1 MRKQSGIALVMV
13 MMALGLLA
21 VTTLGI
27 TYLGNMSL
35 MQSKNQFQTDE
46 ALYAAQAGMR
56 VKLAQIRGGD
66 ETDISGTMDGS
77 EAGYSVQVFSS
88 GETVWPGF
96 TVPSDPNYFYIL
108 SEGESR
114 TEKTRRVGML
124 IRKSFSDYNIA
135 ALASNKVK
143 LEEGSF
149 TQTYSSDPLNPVTP
163 SDYHLAT
170 VGITDTKGTIEIDTD
185 PGKESYVGFDN
196 VAEGKARLYAPPG
209 AVQSDVVKN
218 GVAGVNF
225 SSFTIESTLSD
236 IESFDDRIFAK
247 GLSDD
252 IKAESAADI
261 ITLTPVQDAGP
272 DGILGTSDDIWE
284 VRKKDIVAKNGGIVV
299 LDISAVPDDKVA
311 RFNFKKMTMDTGGQI
326 QLLTGSSKAVCQF
339 YVNDSVDILG
349 GGILNPT
356 AVPSRFEFLIKKG
369 SVTIKDLT
377 SVAYMVVKAPEQK
390 VTIEEGEL
398 RGAVVAKEIELKK
411 GARLFYDK
419 ALTETN
425 TGASHIIQISYQ
437 EM

>member
-1 MRKQSGIALVMV
+1 MV

-21 VTTLGI
+21 ITTLGI

-56 VKLAQIRGGD
+56 VKIAQLRAGD
-66 ETDISGTMDGS
+66 ENDISGTMEGS
-77 EAGYSVQVFSS
+77 EAAYAVQVFTS

-96 TVPSDPNYFYIL
+96 TVPGDPNYFYIL

-124 IRKSFSDYNIA
+124 VRKSYSDYNIA
-135 ALASNKVK
+135 ALASNKIK
-143 LEEGSF
+143 LEDGSY

-163 SDYHLAT
+163 ADYHLAT
-170 VGITDTKGTIEIDTD
+170 VGITETKGTIEIDTD
-185 PGKESYVGFDN
+185 AGKESFIGFDN
-196 VAEGKARLYAPPG
+196 ISEGKARIYAPPG
-209 AVQSDVVKN
+209 AVQSDVVQS

-225 SSFTIESTLSD
+225 SSFTIESTLS
-236 IESFDDRIFAK
+236 EVETFDDRVFAN
-247 GLSDD
+247 GLSENV
-252 IKAESAADI
+252 KADSAGDL
-261 ITLTPVQDAGP
+261 ITLTPVREAGP
-272 DGILGTSDDIWE
+272 DGVLGNSDDIWE

-299 LDISAVPDDKVA
+299 LDISGVPDDKVA
-311 RFNFKKMTMDTGGQI
+311 RFNFSKMEMDTGGMV
-326 QLLTGSSKAVCQF
+326 QLLTGSSEAVCQF
-339 YVNDSVDILG
+339 YVDKDVKILG

-369 SVTIKDLT
+369 DVEIKDLT
-377 SVAYMVVKAPEQK
+377 SVAYMVVKAPEKK

-398 RGAVVAKEIELKK
+398 RGAVVAKDIELKK